1 MAVTS
6 IPTMT
11 ETNGAKQTSRDLRGW
26 MAAVDQ
32 IGELKHIDGADWDV
46 EIGTVTEMGHH
57 RGEQSHALL
66 FDNIKGYPKGY
77 RVLSNTLN
85 TTKRLAI
92 TLGMPTNYTRLD
104 FVKNIKDRITN
115 VHYTKPE
122 VVTNGPVL
130 ENVLT
135 GKDINMWKF
144 PTPKWHELDGGRYI
158 GTGSVDITRD
168 PDDGWVNLGTYRVMI
183 HNEDTLGFYISPG
196 KQGRIMRE
204 KYFARGEPCKVA
216 VSFGQDPLIYLAGGI
231 ELPRGVSEYGVAV
244 GAPRAPV
251 T

>member
-1 MAVTS
+1 MVEQFDHLMVRQTYNNIRFEQQQKFRRQAPARAKRQRDSAQPQERVAPKEDS
-6 IPTMT
+6 MT
-11 ETNGAKQTSRDLRGW
+11 TVPKEMSSARTERETKSRDLRDW
-26 MAAVDQ
+26 MAAVNR
-32 IGELKHIDGADWDV
+32 IGELKHINGADWDV
-46 EIGTVTEMGHH
+46 EIGTITEMGHH

-135 GKDINMWKF
+135 G
-144 PTPKWHELDGGRYI
+144 
-158 GTGSVDITRD
+158 
-168 PDDGWVNLGTYRVMI
+168 
-183 HNEDTLGFYISPG
+183 
-196 KQGRIMRE
+196 
-204 KYFARGEPCKVA
+204 
-216 VSFGQDPLIYLAGGI
+216 
-231 ELPRGVSEYGVAV
+231 
-244 GAPRAPV
+244 
-251 T
+251 